1 MGLIPDE
8 AKGLPPPGIMNYNSA
23 WMALMGW
30 CVVMID
36 NAVKLRPPIRSG
48 VHRQVL
54 GATVGWFIGYH
65 LTKYANY
72 KWAKRDQ
79 EMLAYMK
86 FHPED
91 FQKKEKKT
99 YAEIVEPFKPV
110 F

>member
-1 MGLIPDE
+1 MMLLPD
-8 AKGLPPPGIMNYNSA
+8 LRRHDLFQSFFPP
-23 WMALMGW
+23 LT
-30 CVVMID
+30 
-36 NAVKLRPPIRSG
+36 G

-91 FQKKEKKT
+91 FQKKGNSGRQHRMSHYGQYST
-99 YAEIVEPFKPV
+99 NVR
-110 F
+110 